1 MQIPRGKDYD
11 NCKSA
16 LLFHGKNNINVTSF
30 KGGTSDLLNFI
41 LVLYTVFERRL
52 NKFQNYSFKGV
63 IVKCEKE
70 CSAPKPI
77 QSHNFDF
84 LRTPQ
89 SSTVATSVFSSA
101 LLLLVQLIVA
111 LLLCFHETP

>member
-16 LLFHGKNNINVTSF
+16 LLFHCKNNINVTSF
-30 KGGTSDLLNFI
+30 KGGTSDLLNFT

-84 LRTPQ
+84 LRKLN
-89 SSTVATSVFSSA
+89 SSYERVLLSAPAVGSVDSCFVVVFS
-101 LLLLVQLIVA
+101 
-111 LLLCFHETP
+111 